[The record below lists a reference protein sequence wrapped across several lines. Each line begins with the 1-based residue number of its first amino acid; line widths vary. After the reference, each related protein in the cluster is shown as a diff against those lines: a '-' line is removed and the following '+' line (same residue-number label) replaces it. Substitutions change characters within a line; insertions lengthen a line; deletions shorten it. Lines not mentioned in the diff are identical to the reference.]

1 MKKRFISLALA
12 VMLVLTLLPTG
23 AMAYRETGYRTTQVF
38 QYEDGELIRQIR
50 IRYNDVHNQITEDTF
65 EPDEIPGSFSI
76 VSSITSVYDE
86 SGRCIREV
94 ENHGEKYRIDYTYE
108 ATDDGG
114 RQIQTNAATG
124 AVTVQEYKWDASG
137 YLNYTRTLENGVV
150 QQERFLTCDEDGN
163 VVRQE
168 QRFYEDGQLSETEY
182 SRMEYDAAGRNTAV
196 IYTDANGVD
205 VPGEW
210 ARMTYDAAGN
220 LVKVQM
226 QSGGAN
232 VYVSEFTYD
241 ANGNQSTE
249 TTTYADGSVEKFEYQ
264 YEAYSVERGPAF
276 VDVQDENAYYY
287 KPVDWAV
294 EQGITNGTD
303 ESHFSPELSC
313 NRAQMVT
320 FLWRA
325 AGSPEPKKA
334 ANPFSDVK
342 KGAYYY
348 DAVLWAVE
356 NGITQGTG
364 EGKFSPEDT
373 VSRGQTVTFLY
384 RFFDEP
390 PVQPDGAGF
399 SDVHPGYYFADAVIW
414 ALDNEITNGTGD
426 NRFQPNTP
434 CTRAQIVTFL
444 YRAMG

>member
-94 ENHGEKYRIDYTYE
+94 ENWGEKYRIDYTYE

-124 AVTVQEYKWDASG
+124 DVTVQEYKWDASG

-196 IYTDANGVD
+196 IYTDANGAD
-205 VPGEW
+205 LPGEW
-210 ARMTYDAAGN
+210 VRMTYDAAGN

-249 TTTYADGSVEKFEYQ
+249 TTTYADGSVEKYEYQ

-399 SDVHPGYYFADAVIW
+399 SDVHPGDYFADAVIW

>member
-1 MKKRFISLALA
+1 VLALLLA
-12 VMLVLTLLPTG
+12 LSLLPLG

-124 AVTVQEYKWDASG
+124 DVTVQEYKWDASG

-150 QQERFLTCDEDGN
+150 QQERFLTCDADGN

-168 QRFYEDGQLSETEY
+168 QRFYENGQLSETEY

-226 QSGGAN
+226 QSGGAD

-313 NRAQMVT
+313 SRAQMVT

-334 ANPFSDVK
+334 VNPFSDVK

>member
-1 MKKRFISLALA
+1 MKKRIFSLVLALLLA
-12 VMLVLTLLPTG
+12 LSLLPLG
-23 AMAYRETGYRTTQVF
+23 ALAYRETGYRTTQIF

-94 ENHGEKYRIDYTYE
+94 ENHGEGYVIEYTYE
-108 ATDDGG
+108 AMDNGG
-114 RQIQTNAATG
+114 RQTQKNTATG
-124 AVTVQEYKWDASG
+124 DVTVQEYKWDAYG
-137 YLNYTRTLENGVV
+137 YLSYTRTLENGVV

-182 SRMEYDAAGRNTAV
+182 SRMEYDASGRNTAV
-196 IYTDANGVD
+196 IYTDANGTD
-205 VPGEW
+205 LPGEW
-210 ARMTYDAAGN
+210 VRMTYDAAGN

-226 QSGGAN
+226 QSGGAD

-249 TTTYADGSVEKFEYQ
+249 TTTYADGSTEKYEYQ
-264 YEAYSVERGPAF
+264 YEQYSVDVGPAF
-276 VDVQDENAYYY
+276 VDVQDEDAYYY
-287 KPVDWAV
+287 APVDWAV

-303 ESHFSPELSC
+303 ESHFSPERICS
-313 NRAQMVT
+313 RAQMVT

-325 AGSPEPKKA
+325 AGSPAPKKA
-334 ANPFSDVK
+334 DNPFTDVK
-342 KGAYYY
+342 KGTYYY

-356 NGITQGTG
+356 EGITQGTG

-390 PVQPDGAGF
+390 PVQADGAGF
-399 SDVHPGYYFADAVIW
+399 PDVHQGDYFANAVIW

-444 YRAMG
+444 YRAMA